1 MLNLS
6 KLETGDAV
14 RVKDGHVYIVHTIH
28 HSSASTESKEFPYVV
43 TFMHAKGA
51 VRYYSESG
59 TNMFND
65 DINILEV
72 MDKEDRPDRHEDEA
86 PAGQEV
92 SATGF
97 KKWDK
102 GKAPLNYLLD
112 VPLINDEVAFIRQF
126 GDQKYGRLNWKLS
139 DDPERYI
146 AAALRHIQLN
156 GDQELLDD
164 DESGRPH
171 LAHAICCLQ
180 FFAEIK
186 LEQKKAKKNETTQDN

>member
-1 MLNLS
+1 MLSLS
-6 KLETGDAV
+6 KLRSGDHVKLRDGTVATVDQVNIRTGVNYPNAYKYWLTYAHAED
-14 RVKDGHVYIVHTIH
+14 TI
-28 HSSASTESKEFPYVV
+28 
-43 TFMHAKGA
+43 
-51 VRYYSESG
+51 RYYAEDG
-59 TNMFND
+59 QHIANR
-65 DINILEV
+65 DIDILKIVTLE
-72 MDKEDRPDRHEDEA
+72 ENGA
-86 PAGQEV
+86 PEGQEV